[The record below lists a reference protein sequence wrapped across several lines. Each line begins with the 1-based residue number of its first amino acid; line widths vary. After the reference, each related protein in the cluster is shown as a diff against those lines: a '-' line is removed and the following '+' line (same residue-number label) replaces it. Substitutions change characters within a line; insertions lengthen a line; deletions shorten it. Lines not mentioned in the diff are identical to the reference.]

1 MAAQATHLL
10 FRLNGCV
17 SGSAGVRT
25 YKCAFG
31 RIQRR
36 RWYSSQKLFK
46 VVTQVRSADT
56 AGEIHL
62 SARAH
67 GGEAA
72 RRVWEDVV
80 DVTIS

>member
-1 MAAQATHLL
+1 
-10 FRLNGCV
+10 
-17 SGSAGVRT
+17 
-25 YKCAFG
+25 
-31 RIQRR
+31 
-36 RWYSSQKLFK
+36 
-46 VVTQVRSADT
+46 VRSADT